1 MHKIEIISAA
11 RKDLDDLEKR
21 IFLQIKEKMLS
32 LADNPRPHGSLKLTG
47 EGGYRL
53 RTGDYRILY
62 RIDDKIKTVY
72 IYRIKHRREVYR

>member
-1 MHKIEIISAA
+1 MYRIEIISTA
-11 RKDLDDLEKR
+11 RKDLDDLEKK

-32 LADNPRPHGSLKLTG
+32 LGGNPRQNGSLKLTS
-47 EGGYRL
+47 EEGYRL

-62 RIDDKIKTVY
+62 RIDDKSKVVF